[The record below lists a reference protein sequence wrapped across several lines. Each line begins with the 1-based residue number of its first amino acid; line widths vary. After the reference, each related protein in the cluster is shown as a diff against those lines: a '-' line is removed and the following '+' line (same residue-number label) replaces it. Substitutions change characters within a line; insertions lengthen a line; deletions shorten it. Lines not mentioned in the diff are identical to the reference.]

1 MTLNIMTVD
10 LSHEPN
16 PDVDGGYWSPPIDRG
31 TTHCVRALSLTDASQ
46 QCRQYID
53 HNGLGGGNWTGGTI
67 CIDGEPV
74 GRVSYNGRVWSLD
87 DETTLTEAELVTQT

>member
-10 LSHEPN
+10 LSHVPN

-31 TTHCVRALSLTDASQ
+31 TTKRTRVLSLTDASQ
-46 QCRQYID
+46 QCRAYISR
-53 HNGLGGGNWTGGTI
+53 NELGGGNWTGGTI
-67 CIDGEPV
+67 RIDSEPV

-87 DETTLTEAELVTQT
+87 DETTLTEEMLCRK